1 MSITCEGGETH
12 NHEEAADGG
21 HGGEADG
28 VARPGH
34 GEGEQLPGNL
44 VSSDS
49 IGSIFAEYSV
59 ATSTRMR
66 AGLGSSCRGL
76 SSSSS
81 RSPDPDMLPAWI
93 VTLTGIWFSPGLAP
107 VSSS

>member
-1 MSITCEGGETH
+1 MSITYEGSETH
-12 NHEEAADGG
+12 DHEEAADGG

-28 VARPGH
+28 VARPRH

-44 VSSDS
+44 VSRDS
-49 IGSIFAEYSV
+49 VSSIFAEYSV

-81 RSPDPDMLPAWI
+81 RSPDMLPAWI